1 MMGPAP
7 PIIVWPR
14 VQPVAPAPS
23 PTQTPLAG
31 PLLMDAV
38 IEKIVRDPK
47 LTKAVLLQLMGM
59 LSSTDDSQIGK
70 INQMNQVSLK
80 LLSKLVEANER
91 VDSFAQ
97 YLPLDL
103 SKLIAQPAP

>member
-1 MMGPAP
+1 
-7 PIIVWPR
+7 
-14 VQPVAPAPS
+14 
-23 PTQTPLAG
+23 
-31 PLLMDAV
+31 MDAG

-91 VDSFAQ
+91 VD
-97 YLPLDL
+97 
-103 SKLIAQPAP
+103 

>member
-1 MMGPAP
+1 
-7 PIIVWPR
+7 
-14 VQPVAPAPS
+14 
-23 PTQTPLAG
+23 
-31 PLLMDAV
+31 MDAV

-91 VDSFAQ
+91 VDSLAQ